1 MLNREVS
8 ERKENPDNTNL
19 MGLIKLMRRNLE
31 LTDSLAVTLADE
43 LDFVHTYVS
52 LEQKSLGEE
61 FRFEVS
67 TGDVDLNVVRVPSML
82 LQIPVENAI
91 KHALRLKE
99 GKRRLWI
106 RVMQ

>member
-1 MLNREVS
+1 MT
-8 ERKENPDNTNL
+8 P
-19 MGLIKLMRRNLE
+19 
-31 LTDSLAVTLADE
+31 ADE